1 MKLIFAL
8 LFLLPLTLLSL
19 AQEASQ
25 PVKLDFQTLALGPL
39 PDDIMVFEGTF
50 KVVADGDNKLLE
62 LGVEPM
68 TEGGVLLGKSMKKGG
83 TVKAKIKATGKRR
96 SFPRF
101 AVGMCGTTGFR
112 FRAVPGEKLVEFVK
126 EDARVAKMDFT
137 WKSAAWYW
145 VELSVLP
152 IADQTKWKVE
162 GRIWEDGQAR
172 PDVATLSHELAEQP
186 SSGKAS
192 IWGAPFSEIPIQFDD
207 IELVP
212 AP

>member
-1 MKLIFAL
+1 MKFVFAL
-8 LFLLPLTLLSL
+8 ILLLLPTMLTM
-19 AQEASQ
+19 AQEAPQ
-25 PVKLDFQTLALGPL
+25 PVKLDFQTLALGAL
-39 PDDIMVFEGTF
+39 PDDIMVFEGSF
-50 KVVADGDNKLLE
+50 NVVADGDNKLLE

-68 TEGGVLLGKSMKKGG
+68 TEGGVLLGKSMRKGG

-101 AVGMCGTTGFR
+101 AVGMSGTTGFR

-126 EDARVAKMDFT
+126 EDLRVAKADFA

-145 VELSVLP
+145 LELSVLP
-152 IADQTKWKVE
+152 AADQSKWKVE
-162 GRIWEDGQAR
+162 GRIWEVGQAR
-172 PDVATLSHELAEQP
+172 PEVATLSHEVAEPP

-192 IWGAPFSEIPIQFDD
+192 IWGSPFSEIPIQFDD
-207 IELVP
+207 VELVP